1 MNFRGKEEDRREDRC
16 RERFLFVELRLD
28 IRVVGLERE
37 VRTAE
42 VVLSMDDKD
51 PMNCRRGEES
61 DEEAE
66 RQAA

>member
-1 MNFRGKEEDRREDRC
+1 MNFRGKEEDRREDRF

-42 VVLSMDDKD
+42 VVLSMDDQD

-61 DEEAE
+61 DEVE